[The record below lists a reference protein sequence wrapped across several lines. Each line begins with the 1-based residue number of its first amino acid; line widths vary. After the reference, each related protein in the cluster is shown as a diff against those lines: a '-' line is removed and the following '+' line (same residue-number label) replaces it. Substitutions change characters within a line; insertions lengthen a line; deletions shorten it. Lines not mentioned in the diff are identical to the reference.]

1 MPTLISNENYAIRWD
16 KTDCDQYTITNLS
29 DQYNAHVTVTDE
41 TGTYTETFDLGPSG
55 TNTIVLPGDGVF
67 KLCAYLFDIPL
78 EIEDIVYENTYLS
91 ICTIDIDD
99 ASIVDLA
106 KAILVDRSVDPPA
119 TTTIFQSGDFSN
131 PPTSYSLFL
140 ADLQSFVTLNGGGT
154 VTILEPG
161 DSLPDVPPN
170 INAYQIVIKSNSVIL
185 ESVGVIF
192 PPGLVISEIASDM
205 YCVQLEYTFDP
216 NKPYISSFELANT
229 QLVPTGEFWDM
240 STAAGA
246 LEAETAI
253 NTFLGINGYAIA
265 NILSLKVFR
274 QILSSKTNCK
284 DVEFTI
290 FKLGPGETQ
299 CDYIY
304 EFCDLYACLSRLM
317 NRWLCQDPCA
327 DKCTTAGE
335 SYEEARRKAVELS
348 TMFFHALMPLV
359 TTDRLWYL
367 GNWDISDQRLCNVN
381 NILELYK
388 KMRDYVKNCGFD
400 CGCGCPDNCGDC
412 QPCNGYSY
420 APSPSNPSTPCGCK

>member
-29 DQYNAHVTVTDE
+29 DQYNAHVAITDE
-41 TGTYTETFDLGPSG
+41 TGTYTEEFDLAPSG

-67 KLCAYLFDIPL
+67 KLCAYLFDMPINPE
-78 EIEDIVYENTYLS
+78 EINTLNGCLS
-91 ICTIDIDD
+91 VCELNDNVGSFINAVFVNTIT
-99 ASIVDLA
+99 S
-106 KAILVDRSVDPPA
+106 A
-119 TTTIFQSGDFSN
+119 TTVLSLVGDFSN
-131 PPTSYSLFL
+131 PPTSYQSVITALQLFIN
-140 ADLQSFVTLNGGGT
+140 ANGGGT
-154 VTILEPG
+154 VVILEPG
-161 DSLPDVPPN
+161 QSLPNVPADN
-170 INAYQIVIKSNSVIL
+170 VNYQIVTQTNNLWLEAIKTYS
-185 ESVGVIF
+185 GVLF
-192 PPGLVISEIASDM
+192 PIPPEDLFVTDSDL
-205 YCVQLEYTFDP
+205 YCLYEYQLTEE
-216 NKPYISSFELANT
+216 KPYISSLIIYGDEI
-229 QLVPTGEFWDM
+229 VPT
-240 STAAGA
+240 STFFDLSTQTGADAA
-246 LEAETAI
+246 EIII
-253 NTFLGINGYAIA
+253 NTYLGNDGYVIS
-265 NILSLKVFR
+265 NILSLNVY
-274 QILSSKTNCK
+274 INNSSPKNVCGQ
-284 DVEFTI
+284 VEVTVVE
-290 FKLGPGETQ
+290 LGPGETQ

-304 EFCDLYACLSRLM
+304 EFCDMYACLSRLM

-327 DKCTTAGE
+327 DKCTAAGE

-400 CGCGCPDNCGDC
+400 CGCGCPDKCGDC

>member
-41 TGTYTETFDLGPSG
+41 TGTYTEEFDLAPSG

-67 KLCAYLFDIPL
+67 KLCAYLFDIPI
-78 EIEDIVYENTYLS
+78 EIEDVEYENTYLS
-91 ICTIDIDD
+91 ICTIDVAD
-99 ASIVDLA
+99 AAVVDLA
-106 KAILVDRSVDPPA
+106 KAILVDRSVAPPA

-131 PPTSYSLFL
+131 PPTSYSLYL

-154 VTILEPG
+154 VTMLEPG

-185 ESVGVIF
+185 ESVGIIF
-192 PPGLVISEIASDM
+192 PPGPTISEIASDM
-205 YCVQLEYTFDP
+205 YCVQLEYAFSQ
-216 NKPYISSFELANT
+216 NKPYISSFEMANT

-246 LEAETAI
+246 LEAEDAI
-253 NTFLGINGYAIA
+253 NAFLLTNGYAISGV
-265 NILSLKVFR
+265 LSLKVFR
-274 QILSSKTNCK
+274 QILSSKTSCK
-284 DVEFTI
+284 NIEFTI
-290 FKLGPGETQ
+290 FNLGPGETQ

-304 EFCDLYACLSRLM
+304 EFCDMYACLSRLM

-327 DKCTTAGE
+327 DKCTAAGE

-400 CGCGCPDNCGDC
+400 CGCGCPDNCSDC